1 MGSAVTISGVARR
14 TRTMEKRPCGRAACR
29 TYNPS
34 LFKAPSL
41 SHYAMQAASGPDKL
55 SDAAAER
62 RRGYDHPQRQ
72 HHHHH
77 RSKNPAFRPIRNSS
91 GRSAGSREGD
101 QAPVRQQHSV
111 AAGGGGGRAD
121 NAGHVSRSN
130 ASLDGTQMHGLSRPT
145 SWHDRGGR

>member
-101 QAPVRQQHSV
+101 QAPVRQQVLSSGWRRRWTGRQRRTRITLQRV
-111 AAGGGGGRAD
+111 ARRNTDAW
-121 NAGHVSRSN
+121 
-130 ASLDGTQMHGLSRPT
+130 TQQANELA
-145 SWHDRGGR
+145 